1 MTHPFIL
8 GQSYDRTDL
17 LAFVGSRQGQSGI
30 IWGTA
35 QPGVVICTSGGRHGA
50 KAGYTDGANDDGTW
64 TYYGQGEKGDQD
76 PNSPAN
82 RLLVSGE
89 RSVLLFSTREP
100 TSAQVRARGSWK
112 KQYAFEGE
120 FCVGA
125 WEFYTP
131 SEGRRTGNQLVN
143 RARQLTQP
151 PTICSGWA

>member
-1 MTHPFIL
+1 MNHPFIL

-82 RLLVSGE
+82 RLLV
-89 RSVLLFSTREP
+89 
-100 TSAQVRARGSWK
+100 Q
-112 KQYAFEGE
+112 
-120 FCVGA
+120 C
-125 WEFYTP
+125 
-131 SEGRRTGNQLVN
+131 N
-143 RARQLTQP
+143 R
-151 PTICSGWA
+151 